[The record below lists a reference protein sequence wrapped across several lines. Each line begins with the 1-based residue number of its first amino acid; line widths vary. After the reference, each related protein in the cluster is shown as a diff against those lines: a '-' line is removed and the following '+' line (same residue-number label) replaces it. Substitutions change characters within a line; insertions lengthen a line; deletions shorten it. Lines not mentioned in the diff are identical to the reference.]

1 METLKTEEQLNNLIK
16 EENVIALFSAD
27 WCPDCRVIE
36 PILPEIENDY
46 PMFTFVLIDR
56 DQFID
61 LCQANDIF
69 GIPSFIA
76 FKNGQ
81 EVGRF
86 VSKDRK
92 TKEEIIAF
100 IESLG
105 KEVIHNENDDFE
117 NEKNDRRPFTES

>member
-1 METLKTEEQLNNLIK
+1 MIMEILKTEEQLNNLIK

-36 PILPEIENDY
+36 PILPEIENDH
-46 PMFTFVLIDR
+46 PTFTFVLIDR

-61 LCQANDIF
+61 LCQAYDIF

-81 EVGRF
+81 EAGRF

-100 IESLG
+100 IES
-105 KEVIHNENDDFE
+105 IQA
-117 NEKNDRRPFTES
+117 